1 LLNVVSSA
9 SLTKFIQRHSK
20 QQLHLLSTS
29 RRSQSIGVRMA
40 PTTCLLVGLSGP
52 SSSGKTTIARLLRD
66 ILPNAFILHE
76 DDFYKTDI
84 EIPINKEHNLEDWDC
99 LESINLPALES
110 ALKHVKAN
118 GALPS
123 DLESK
128 EDQNSVGKV
137 NVDADLV
144 ERLKQQASSLGLEH
158 VRVAIVDGFLLYSQ
172 EMATIRDTFDV
183 KLFLRTDYETAKRR
197 REARSGYVTLEGFWA
212 DPPGYVDKI
221 VWPNYVKDHQY
232 LFQNDDV
239 EGDVNGELVN
249 DLGIDVMPAE
259 KQGDLSACLAWAYD
273 KLETAL
279 RNLDA

>member
-1 LLNVVSSA
+1 
-9 SLTKFIQRHSK
+9 
-20 QQLHLLSTS
+20 
-29 RRSQSIGVRMA
+29 
-40 PTTCLLVGLSGP
+40 
-52 SSSGKTTIARLLRD
+52 
-66 ILPNAFILHE
+66 
-76 DDFYKTDI
+76 
-84 EIPINKEHNLEDWDC
+84 
-99 LESINLPALES
+99 
-110 ALKHVKAN
+110 
-118 GALPS
+118 
-123 DLESK
+123 
-128 EDQNSVGKV
+128 
-137 NVDADLV
+137 
-144 ERLKQQASSLGLEH
+144 
-158 VRVAIVDGFLLYSQ
+158 VAIVDGFLLYSQ